1 LSNGKVEDI
10 DNSIKKSILAA
21 LLTVVFL
28 DNLGFAILLPYLYYY
43 VAFLGGS
50 VFDYGLLLATYSLMS
65 FIFTPVISRLSD
77 RYGRRRVLLAAV
89 MISSISYFVVGIGQF
104 LWILFL
110 GRMLAGTTAATYP
123 ISQAYMVDVTSKE
136 SRLRYIGYLGASA
149 GIAFII
155 GPLIGGT
162 LSSIAGFSIPAFL
175 ASALAATNLILAFLF
190 LPEPTMSHSDLS
202 ARAVTIKALRKV
214 LRKRSIQMLL
224 GTYFLFFLAFMF
236 LQTTLTPWLEGIFG
250 FSEFETGLVFF
261 YVGLMVAFA
270 QVVLLPRLST
280 KLNKM
285 ELTIYGWLMLFGG
298 FLTMGIFG
306 SLHLF
311 LVIVGLVAVGSGLM
325 LVTIVTLIS
334 LNAPREAQG
343 GTLGLAQSLSGLAQ
357 TIAPTIAT
365 AIFSFSVT
373 INITGL
379 VFIAAAIISACI
391 APLILKL
398 KNQPEN
404 NTFTK

>member
-1 LSNGKVEDI
+1 LSESKEDI
-10 DNSIKKSILAA
+10 GNSIKKSSLAA

-43 VAFLGGS
+43 VTFLGGS

-65 FIFTPVISRLSD
+65 FIFTPLISRLSD
-77 RYGRRRVLLAAV
+77 RYGRRRILLSAV

-162 LSSIAGFSIPAFL
+162 LSSIAGFNIPAFL
-175 ASALAATNLILAFLF
+175 AATLATTNLILTFLF
-190 LPEPTMSHSDLS
+190 LPEPTVSHSDLS

-214 LRKRSIQMLL
+214 LQKRSIQMLL

-250 FSEFETGLVFF
+250 FSEFETCWINGCICSSC
-261 YVGLMVAFA
+261 A
-270 QVVLLPRLST
+270 
-280 KLNKM
+280 
-285 ELTIYGWLMLFGG
+285 
-298 FLTMGIFG
+298 
-306 SLHLF
+306 
-311 LVIVGLVAVGSGLM
+311 
-325 LVTIVTLIS
+325 
-334 LNAPREAQG
+334 
-343 GTLGLAQSLSGLAQ
+343 
-357 TIAPTIAT
+357 IAT
-365 AIFSFSVT
+365 IIYKIEQNGADNLWLVDAIWRFFDYRSFWEFILIFSNCWLNCSWIRTNACHYSYV
-373 INITGL
+373 N
-379 VFIAAAIISACI
+379 FIKYA
-391 APLILKL
+391 
-398 KNQPEN
+398 
-404 NTFTK
+404 T